1 MKDFPMFTTEYGVAS
16 LVLKEIPY
24 KEEAYITI
32 QATEQPEDLLAEC
45 VSFCRICGAER
56 IYARGHEYVEQYPL
70 HTAVLEM
77 RGECLPDEAKTA
89 CLFPVTEQT
98 VGRWRS
104 ICNERMRGVDN
115 AATLETRDEKEILAS
130 GGAYFVHENEDLLGI
145 GWIDKGELL
154 MVAAVQPG
162 AGERVM
168 HTLFSMMTGEEL
180 KLQVA
185 STNERAI
192 RLYER
197 LGFIRTKEVRRWYQ
211 VYKKEET
218 KWI

>member
-1 MKDFPMFTTEYGVAS
+1 MKDFPMFATEYGVAS

-24 KEEAYITI
+24 KEEAYITLR
-32 QATEQPEDLLAEC
+32 AARQPEELLAEC
-45 VSFCRICGAER
+45 VSFCRICGAEK
-56 IYARGHEYVEQYPL
+56 IFATGHDCLESYPF

-77 RGECLPDEAKTA
+77 RGECLPDEQKLA

-98 VGRWRS
+98 VARWRA

-115 AATLETRDEKEILAS
+115 AATLETRDEKKILES
-130 GGAYFVHENEDLLGI
+130 GGAYFVHENEELLGI
-145 GWIDKGELL
+145 GWIDNGELL
-154 MVAAVQPG
+154 VVAAARPG

-168 HTLFSMMTGEEL
+168 HTLFSMMPGEEL

-197 LGFIRTKEVRRWYQ
+197 LGFIKAKEVSRWHR
-211 VYKKEET
+211 VFPDKK
-218 KWI
+218 

>member
-1 MKDFPMFTTEYGVAS
+1 MKDFPMFTTEYGIAS

-24 KEEAYITI
+24 KEEAYITVRSS
-32 QATEQPEDLLAEC
+32 EQPEELLAEC

-56 IYARGHEYVEQYPL
+56 IYATGHEYLERYPI

-77 RGECLPDEAKTA
+77 RGECLPDEEKLA

-98 VGRWRS
+98 VARWRQ
-104 ICNERMRGVDN
+104 ICNERMRAVDN
-115 AATLETRDEKEILAS
+115 SATLESRDEKKILES
-130 GGAYFVHENEDLLGI
+130 GGAYFVHENEELLGI

-154 MVAAVQPG
+154 VVAAVKLG
-162 AGERVM
+162 VGERVM
-168 HTLFSMMTGEEL
+168 HTLFSMMPGAEL
-180 KLQVA
+180 TLQVA

-197 LGFIRTKEVRRWYQ
+197 LGFIRTKEVSRWYR
-211 VYKKEET
+211 VL
-218 KWI
+218 